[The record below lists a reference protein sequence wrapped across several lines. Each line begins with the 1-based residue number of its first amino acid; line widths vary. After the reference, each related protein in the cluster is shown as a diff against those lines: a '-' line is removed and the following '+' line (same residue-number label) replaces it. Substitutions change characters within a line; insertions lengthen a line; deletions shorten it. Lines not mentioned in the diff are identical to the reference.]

1 MNRRIKFSLFVFVSL
16 ILLVVFCIS
25 PLKSNALNAF
35 SDSVIVSFTTDS
47 TQSSKFKLKVART
60 MTEKARGLMYV
71 KNLPEDEGMLFIYDE
86 EDVHNFW
93 MKNTFIPLD
102 MIFINSEKEVV
113 GIIKNTTILSEE
125 TLSINKPSRYIIEV
139 NAGVAEK
146 NNIDVGSKVNG
157 EFW

>member
-157 EFW
+157 EF